1 MLLELNEKLLMKY
14 GFKDV
19 WCVQKREE
27 NYAAVTLLP
36 KRLAEIDE
44 ITDTRKRWEEL
55 FRGVLAGNIF
65 DSGATAVQE
74 LLQNNENFGLHD
86 ALQKIPERPW
96 LIDTFD
102 EFLVRLEKVNNF
114 VELQFRLA

>member
-1 MLLELNEKLLMKY
+1 MLLELNENLLKQY

-19 WCVQKREE
+19 WRAQKHVE
-27 NYAAVTLLP
+27 NYTAVTLLSQ
-36 KRLAEIDE
+36 RLAEIDE

-74 LLQNNENFGLHD
+74 LLQNNENFGLRD

-96 LIDTFD
+96 LIDSFD
-102 EFLVRLEKVNNF
+102 AFLTRLDNVSN
-114 VELQFRLA
+114 L